1 MKKFGNFLS
10 YIISVYI
17 VILPILPSK
26 FKYKNIPLNADVLLA
41 VMMIIFMIA
50 VIINKDIRKKFV
62 YEIKRDFFINYNSLF
77 MFLWIAMMFIS
88 ISYAVDKNLAL
99 KESIRISTYLF
110 LFFMIKYYIIDKK
123 MINRIMYSSIAS
135 AMVISIIG
143 IAQYCLGKGIKY
155 YGGGEAVSRIV
166 STLENSNNLGAFFIL
181 FIFPFIILFIKEKQ
195 INKKIIFGFTT
206 LIFLLNIILSFSR
219 NAWLALII
227 GYIALIF
234 IYNFRLIYGVI
245 IAIPIGLMIPQI
257 SNRIRDIGNL
267 SQNLSR
273 LSLWEIALKMIKDN
287 KILGVGNG
295 NYRTLYEEYYKKVK
309 KIGYYKAH
317 ENFHPHNAY
326 LKAQCE
332 LGIVGSI
339 SLIGFLISSLIKN
352 NRFSNNV
359 DNNFYKH
366 FYKGFTASIVAFMFM
381 NFIDNFFSAPKV
393 IAFFFI
399 FLAISDSY
407 SYNIQNKSL

>member
-1 MKKFGNFLS
+1 MSKLNKFISYFICLYIFFLP
-10 YIISVYI
+10 
-17 VILPILPSK
+17 LLPSN
-26 FKYKNIPLNADVLLA
+26 FKYNNIPLSGDVILG
-41 VMMIIFMIA
+41 
-50 VIINKDIRKKFV
+50 VIIILYLINIIIDKKSRKRFKKGT
-62 YEIKRDFFINYNSLF
+62 IDFFKNYNSIF

-110 LFFMIKYYIIDKK
+110 LFFIIKYHVFERK
-123 MINRIMYSSIAS
+123 MINKIIYSSIAS
-135 AMVISIIG
+135 AVVIAIIG
-143 IAQYCLGKGIKY
+143 IMQYCLGKGIKY
-155 YGGGEAVSRIV
+155 YGGNEAVSRIV

-181 FIFPFIILFIKEKQ
+181 FLFPLIILFIKEKQ
-195 INKKIIFGFTT
+195 INKKIIFALIT

-234 IYNFRLIYGVI
+234 IYNFRLIYGLLI
-245 IAIPIGLMIPQI
+245 ITPIGLMIPQI
-257 SNRIRDIGNL
+257 YSRIKDIGNL

-273 LSLWEIALKMIKDN
+273 ISLWGIALKMIKDN

-295 NYRTLYEEYYKKVK
+295 NYRTLYKEYYNKVK
-309 KIGYYKAH
+309 RIGYYKAH

-332 LGIVGSI
+332 LGIVGSV
-339 SLIGFLISSLIKN
+339 SLIGFLVSSLIKTN
-352 NRFSNNV
+352 KFSNSV
-359 DNNFYKH
+359 DNNFYKN

-393 IAFFFI
+393 VAFFFI
-399 FLAISDSY
+399 FLAICDSY
-407 SYNIQNKSL
+407 SYNIQNENL

>member
-1 MKKFGNFLS
+1 MKKFSNFLS
-10 YIISVYI
+10 YIISMYI
-17 VILPILPSK
+17 FILPILPSK

-41 VMMIIFMIA
+41 FMIIVCIVA
-50 VIINKDIRKKFV
+50 IIINRDIRKKFI
-62 YEIKRDFFINYNSLF
+62 YAIKRDFFINYNSLF
-77 MFLWIAMMFIS
+77 MFLWVAMMFIS

-110 LFFMIKYYIIDKK
+110 LFFIIKYYIVERK

-135 AMVISIIG
+135 AVIIAIMG
-143 IAQYCLGKGIKY
+143 IMQYCLGKGIKY
-155 YGGGEAVSRIV
+155 YGGSEAVSRIV

-181 FIFPFIILFIKEKQ
+181 LLFPFIILFIKEKQ
-195 INKKIIFGFTT
+195 LNKKIIFAFIT

-219 NAWLALII
+219 NAWLAVII

-234 IYNFRLIYGVI
+234 IYNFRLIYGI
-245 IAIPIGLMIPQI
+245 IIITPIGLMIPQV
-257 SNRIRDIGNL
+257 SSRIRDIGNL

-317 ENFHPHNAY
+317 DNFHPHNAY

-332 LGIVGSI
+332 LGIVGFI
-339 SLIGFLISSLIKN
+339 SLIGFLISSLIKTN
-352 NRFSNNV
+352 KFSNNV
-359 DNNFYKH
+359 DNDFYKY

-407 SYNIQNKSL
+407 SYNIQNKNL